1 MTWITLTGP
10 QNHGTDRIHSEPGLV
25 YKKYLSLRNNK
36 TPEIGVL
43 FCFQLISRENQSDVM
58 AVQYYTEEGLKK
70 LQDELIQ
77 LRNVERPRISQQ
89 IAEARDK
96 GDLSENAEY
105 HAAREKQSFL
115 AGRIQELQ
123 ANLSMAEVID
133 PSKINQ
139 SRVAFGAKVK
149 VSDVE
154 ADVEYVFTLVGAEEA
169 DVKSGKIS
177 ITSPVARALIGKEV
191 GDVAVVK
198 APARTIEYQIVEITF
213 E

>member
-1 MTWITLTGP
+1 MKRVP
-10 QNHGTDRIHSEPGLV
+10 M
-25 YKKYLSLRNNK
+25 
-36 TPEIGVL
+36 TPEGHQKL
-43 FCFQLISRENQSDVM
+43 K
-58 AVQYYTEEGLKK
+58 EELDRLVK
-70 LQDELIQ
+70 
-77 LRNVERPRISQQ
+77 VERPKNIKD
-89 IAEARDK
+89 IAEARAH

-115 AGRIQELQ
+115 EGRIQELQ
-123 ANLSMAEVID
+123 SSLSLAEIID

-139 SRVAFGAKVK
+139 SRVAFGAKVR
-149 VSDVE
+149 VSDVD
-154 ADVEYVFTLVGAEEA
+154 ADVEYEFTLVGTEEA

-198 APARTIEYQIVEITF
+198 APARTIEYEIVEIIF